1 MHSYC
6 LLPGILSFR
15 FIQLHFSKPFFNIA
29 YLDVCRKWWI
39 NLCLMNCVLCF
50 AMISPVRFS
59 GHLISKFLEGFPVDH
74 SFYTWE
80 KGKKSA
86 ILGTRQTARRSLL
99 QWCGSLS
106 TGDRSSLKAQYL
118 SWSLAVMHTDKD
130 SIWAN
135 PEDSKAVF
143 VPASRSCLYLR
154 RLSLWAANSGTVRL
168 WLEA

>member
-1 MHSYC
+1 MVNQ
-6 LLPGILSFR
+6 LVFDELR
-15 FIQLHFSKPFFNIA
+15 FVFCHDITCAVFWAFNIK
-29 YLDVCRKWWI
+29 VPRRISCR
-39 NLCLMNCVLCF
+39 
-50 AMISPVRFS
+50 P
-59 GHLISKFLEGFPVDH
+59 LILYVGEG
-74 SFYTWE
+74 
-80 KGKKSA
+80 KKKSA

-154 RLSLWAANSGTVRL
+154 RLSL
-168 WLEA
+168 